1 MELDELV
8 DNRPKKDY
16 RRANGAPMVSDP
28 ERPDKM
34 LRYSRPSG
42 WGKDL
47 DDESALVTWKVNTA
61 IKGVAHDRALIAK
74 IVAAGDDKDALKDLR
89 EEAIAA
95 GRGNEASDVGTAL
108 HAMSQR
114 VDSEDGWIAP
124 EPFYSRLATYR
135 DVIKIAGLEPE
146 YIEVHMV
153 NDPMRC
159 AGTADRI
166 YRTTRPL
173 VVPDGTI
180 IDAGS
185 LIMADLKTGKM
196 EYSIP
201 GYAVQLALYADGEFY
216 DIEHD
221 KRVATPFIDP
231 RWGLLV
237 HLPAEGNT
245 CTLWWTD
252 LEIGR
257 TGARLVRD
265 IRGWRKR
272 HDHVQNF
279 NFPDEP
285 QALAAVA
292 HLHPDGD
299 DPTSAY
305 DEAYYPTSVTLEEMT
320 TWVRER
326 ITTIGLDKHGRLMLL
341 RLWPEGINPIKH
353 GGHTMEQILEIHEVV
368 ASVEAALSLPF
379 TQDPRVKYHRGH
391 RNQGANEP

>member
-1 MELDELV
+1 
-8 DNRPKKDY
+8 
-16 RRANGAPMVSDP
+16 
-28 ERPDKM
+28 
-34 LRYSRPSG
+34 
-42 WGKDL
+42 
-47 DDESALVTWKVNTA
+47 
-61 IKGVAHDRALIAK
+61 
-74 IVAAGDDKDALKDLR
+74 
-89 EEAIAA
+89 
-95 GRGNEASDVGTAL
+95 
-108 HAMSQR
+108 MSQR
-114 VDSEDGWIAP
+114 YDDPNDSWLAP
-124 EPFYSRLATYR
+124 EPYAARLEQYA
-135 DVIKIAGLEPE
+135 DVITIAGLEPE
-146 YIEVHMV
+146 YVEVHMV

-166 YRTTRPL
+166 YRTMRPL
-173 VVPDGTI
+173 VVPDGTL

-185 LIMADLKTGKM
+185 LIMADLKTGKSLD
-196 EYSIP
+196 YSIP

-221 KRVATPFIDP
+221 KRIATPFIDP

-237 HLPAEGNT
+237 HLPAEGKT

-265 IRGWRKR
+265 VRAWRKR

-292 HLHPDGD
+292 ALSVEDEDLVSSYD
-299 DPTSAY
+299 DT
-305 DEAYYPTSVTLEEMT
+305 YYAVGSVTLEEMT

-326 ITTIGLDKHGRLMLL
+326 IVAIGLDKHGRVMLL

-353 GGHTMEQILEIHEVV
+353 GGHTMEQLEEIDLIV
-368 ASVEAALSLPF
+368 AKVEAALSLPF
-379 TQDPRVKYHRGH
+379 TQDPRVKYKRGH
-391 RNQGANEP
+391 KDEINQVPNDSLVEEGRS